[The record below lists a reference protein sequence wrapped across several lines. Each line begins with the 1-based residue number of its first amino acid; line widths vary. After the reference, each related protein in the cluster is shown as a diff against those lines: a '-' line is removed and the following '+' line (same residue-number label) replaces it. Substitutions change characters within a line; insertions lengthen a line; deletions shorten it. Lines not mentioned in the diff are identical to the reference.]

1 MVVGEQVLRVAGV
14 STMPGLTQLTRMP
27 CGAPSAASCLVS
39 AMTPPLV
46 TVWATRWL
54 VIEPVSPA
62 VDPTSTTLPPAL
74 LRCFQACLT
83 GKKTTSSSWRS
94 TKSHSSFVVSSS
106 GENLVAP
113 AFA

>member
-1 MVVGEQVLRVAGV
+1 MAGV

-46 TVWATRWL
+46 TVCATRVL
-54 VIEPVSPA
+54 VIEPVRPA
-62 VDPTSTTLPPAL
+62 VEPTRTTLPLARF
-74 LRCFQACLT
+74 RCRQACLT
-83 GKKTTSSSWRS
+83 GKNTTSSSWRR
-94 TKSHSSFVVSSS
+94 TKSHSSAVVSSS
-106 GENLVAP
+106 GEKRVAP